1 MQNCKIYRQ
10 DTKLSKTNQM
20 ELLLISFA
28 KSALKSRFRVILVV
42 NIDVR
47 VENACFKGKSCNRSK
62 VSFLVIL
69 VKTVKYAVW
78 DTELSKTNQM
88 ELLLISF
95 AKSALKS
102 RFRVILVVNI
112 DLRVENFCFKEKSC
126 NRSKVSFLVQNCK
139 ICRRDTELS
148 KTNQMDLLLIT
159 FAKSA

>member
-47 VENACFKGKSCNRSK
+47 VENACFKGKSCNK
-62 VSFLVIL
+62 
-69 VKTVKYAVW
+69 
-78 DTELSKTNQM
+78 
-88 ELLLISF
+88 
-95 AKSALKS
+95 
-102 RFRVILVVNI
+102 
-112 DLRVENFCFKEKSC
+112 
-126 NRSKVSFLVQNCK
+126 SKVSFLVQNCK

-148 KTNQMDLLLIT
+148 KTNQMELLLMT
-159 FAKSA
+159 FAKSALKSRFRVILVVNIDLRVETACIKGKSCNRSKVSFLAQNCKICRWDTELSKTNQMELLFITFANRA

>member
-1 MQNCKIYRQ
+1 M
-10 DTKLSKTNQM
+10 
-20 ELLLISFA
+20 
-28 KSALKSRFRVILVV
+28 V
-42 NIDVR
+42 NTDVR
-47 VENACFKGKSCNRSK
+47 VETACFKGKSCNRSK
-62 VSFLVIL
+62 VSFLVQNCKICRR
-69 VKTVKYAVW
+69 

-112 DLRVENFCFKEKSC
+112 DLRVENFSFKEKSC

-148 KTNQMDLLLIT
+148 ETNQMGLLLIT
-159 FAKSA
+159 FAKSAQILVFKSF